1 MEKVQLLT
9 AGFGGWMESE
19 EGSLSKAG
27 DGLDLLE
34 SRERRL
40 SGIWESG
47 ARQLWAEEFRSGLLE
62 VRESIADMT
71 GLLQKTQQAAEEL
84 LQVERALIREA
95 EKL

>member
-19 EGSLSKAG
+19 ERSLSRAG
-27 DGLDLLE
+27 DGLDFLE

-40 SGIWESG
+40 PGIWESR
-47 ARQLWAEEFRSGLLE
+47 ASQLWDEEFRSGLLE
-62 VRESIADMT
+62 VRESMADMT

-84 LQVERALIREA
+84 LQVERGLIGEA